1 MPIKYETILSI
12 YDDKLTLLQY
22 LKKVEKALQDDGA
35 DFDALVET
43 LATKAELTSAVEGLQ
58 TDIRHAED
66 RADEALS
73 EAKIYTDEKIAELP
87 TGVKVYKHIITTSSL
102 SANQKLHI
110 YSLVATP
117 ATTYQ
122 KLIDLVKSSIIRG
135 INTSNINPTIDFDE
149 FSNISFSSGG
159 ISLTGF
165 IISGTGT
172 TLTRTGYAIANP
184 GTTNI
189 IDEVS
194 EL

>member
-1 MPIKYETILSI
+1 MAIKYETILSI

-22 LKKVEKALQDDGA
+22 LKKVEKALKDDGA
-35 DFDALVET
+35 DFDALVDT
-43 LATKAELTSAVEGLQ
+43 LATKAELTDAENHLRDNDAEMLQ
-58 TDIRHAED
+58 
-66 RADEALS
+66 
-73 EAKIYTDEKIAELP
+73 EAKEYTDEKIAELP

-135 INTSNINPTIDFDE
+135 INTSNINPAIDFDE
-149 FSNISFSSGG
+149 FSSISFSSGG
-159 ISLTGF
+159 ISLTGY

-184 GTTNI
+184 GTMNI

-194 EL
+194 VL